1 MSIDFSTI
9 RTALNTWAETVT
21 SLSPAIWADQ
31 NAPQPYDDEALKTFD
46 AYIILRLTQT
56 EQIAED
62 YEAPP
67 PDSGGISTIY
77 GNREFMVFIEIKGKN
92 ALIEMNKLLD
102 SFQRSTVRATLYESK
117 IIYVDNFP
125 IQNITGLD
133 DTQYIERTSMDVLF
147 RTESVITDTV
157 GIIEDVEVTGTIKNE
172 EGDTIYNETVLIE
185 SP

>member
-9 RTALNTWAETVT
+9 KTALITWAETET
-21 SLSPAIWADQ
+21 GLSPAIWSDLD
-31 NAPQPYDDEALKTFD
+31 APQPYDTEALKTD
-46 AYIILRLTQT
+46 AYIILRFTQT

-62 YEAPP
+62 YEQPP
-67 PDSGGISTIY
+67 PDAGGVSTIY
-77 GNREFMVFIEIKGKN
+77 GNREFTLFIEIKGKD
-92 ALIEMNKLLD
+92 ALAEMNKLLD
-102 SFQRSTVRATLYESK
+102 SFQKPTVRATLLESK

-133 DTQYIERTSMDVLF
+133 DTQFIERASMDVLF

-172 EGDTIYNETVLIE
+172 EGVTIYNETVLIE
-185 SP
+185 TP